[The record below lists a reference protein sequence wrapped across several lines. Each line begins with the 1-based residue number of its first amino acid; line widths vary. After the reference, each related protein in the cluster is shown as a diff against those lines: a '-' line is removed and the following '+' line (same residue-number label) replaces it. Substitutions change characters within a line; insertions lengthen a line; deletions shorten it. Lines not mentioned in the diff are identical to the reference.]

1 MGMPDRCAAAR
12 HTVLAATTLAFLAAC
27 RGSDPHPSD
36 AGVWSS
42 ATDAAADA
50 APAAVIGVDG
60 LASFDAG
67 MRSELDAGA
76 LRALDAGKTPASV
89 DASFPTCRTAA
100 DCSSARSATS
110 TLQGCCTDDH
120 QCGLDD
126 LELTDQLRE
135 VYNMA
140 IGVPPGTRCVPLSKL
155 FFARPTYEN
164 KRVPI
169 ADGGQLLISTDCPTV
184 YFSSLPFRGCCL
196 PTNECAVSTY
206 PVSGELG
213 ELLGDGAQP
222 FEQLEC
228 VTSEQL
234 NAQFKATALAAV
246 GNLPAT
252 SGSCDYADLDKT
264 LPPEPP

>member
-12 HTVLAATTLAFLAAC
+12 HTVLAATTLGLLAAC
-27 RGSDPHPSD
+27 HGSDPHPSD

-50 APAAVIGVDG
+50 AIGVDG
-60 LASFDAG
+60 LASLDAG
-67 MRSELDAGA
+67 MRSGLDAGA
-76 LRALDAGKTPASV
+76 PRALDAGKTPASV
-89 DASFPTCRTAA
+89 DASFPTCRAAA
-100 DCSSARSATS
+100 DCSSARTVTS
-110 TLQGCCTDDH
+110 TLEGCCTDDH

-126 LELTDQLRE
+126 LQLTEQLRE

-155 FFARPTYEN
+155 FAARPTYEN

-196 PTNECAVSTY
+196 PSNECAVSTY

-213 ELLGDGAQP
+213 VLLNDGSQP
-222 FEQLEC
+222 FAQLEC

-234 NAQFKATALAAV
+234 NAQFKASALAAV

-252 SGSCDYADLDKT
+252 SGSCDYAVLDET
-264 LPPEPP
+264 LPREPP

>member
-1 MGMPDRCAAAR
+1 MPDRCATAR
-12 HTVLAATTLAFLAAC
+12 HTVLATTTLAFLAAC
-27 RGSDPHPSD
+27 HASDPHASD
-36 AGVWSS
+36 AGSSSS
-42 ATDAAADA
+42 ATDAAADTA
-50 APAAVIGVDG
+50 ADTAIGVDG
-60 LASFDAG
+60 LASRDAG
-67 MRSELDAGA
+67 ALSELDAGA
-76 LRALDAGKTPASV
+76 LRALDAGKTPAVV
-89 DASFPTCRTAA
+89 DASFPSCRNAA
-100 DCSSARSATS
+100 DCSSARSAAS
-110 TLQGCCTDDH
+110 TLEGCCTDEH
-120 QCGLDD
+120 QCGLDA

-135 VYNMA
+135 VYNLA

-155 FFARPTYEN
+155 FTARPTYES

-213 ELLGDGAQP
+213 ELLDGGTEP

-246 GNLPAT
+246 GNLPIT
-252 SGSCDYADLDKT
+252 SGSCDYAALDKT
-264 LPPEPP
+264 LPREPL